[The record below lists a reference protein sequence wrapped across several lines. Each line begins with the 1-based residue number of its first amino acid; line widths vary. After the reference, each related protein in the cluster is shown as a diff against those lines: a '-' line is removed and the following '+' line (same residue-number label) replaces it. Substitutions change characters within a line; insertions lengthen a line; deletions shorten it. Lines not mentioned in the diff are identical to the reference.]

1 MSEWPSSI
9 NQQTTSAGEDV
20 EKGDPFAL
28 LGGMQTGAVT
38 VESSME
44 LPQKVKNESAFWPSD
59 PTSGN
64 ISEEKQNTNS
74 KEHMH
79 SYVH

>member
-1 MSEWPSSI
+1 MSKRNPC
-9 NQQTTSAGEDV
+9 
-20 EKGDPFAL
+20 AL
-28 LGGMQTGAVT
+28 LVGKQIGAAT